1 MKILKRARKR
11 GLALFM
17 ALVMCLSLLPVTAMA
32 AEEPAQTE
40 TAAAVTGSEQDASAE
55 EPGED
60 APLEE
65 AAEAEDAPIEEA
77 ANAGGRFQRGRI

>member
-32 AEEPAQTE
+32 AGETAQTE
-40 TAAAVTGSEQDASAE
+40 TAAAVTGSEQDAS
-55 EPGED
+55 
-60 APLEE
+60 
-65 AAEAEDAPIEEA
+65 
-77 ANAGGRFQRGRI
+77 